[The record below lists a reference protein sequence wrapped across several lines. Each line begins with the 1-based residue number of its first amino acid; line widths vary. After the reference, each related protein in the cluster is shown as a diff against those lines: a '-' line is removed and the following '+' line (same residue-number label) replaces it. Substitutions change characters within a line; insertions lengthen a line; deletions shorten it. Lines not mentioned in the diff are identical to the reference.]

1 MTNPYSNPKS
11 FSIFNEDLNQTSLEI
26 FGKSNALAVD
36 TEAMGLIHGRDRLC
50 LVQICDKEDNIACIR
65 IDIKQKL
72 APNLKK
78 LMEDPNIEKVFHF
91 ARFDIA
97 ALASN
102 LDIEVTPIFCT
113 KIASKLGRTYSPRHG
128 LKEVI
133 LELVGIELDKKSQSS
148 DWGKVEELNEAQL
161 IYAAN
166 DVRFLLKAKEKLQKM
181 LIREERWEIAKKC
194 FKSVSV
200 MAELDRCR
208 FNNIFDH

>member
-166 DVRFLLKAKEKLQKM
+166 DVRFLLKAKEN
-181 LIREERWEIAKKC
+181 
-194 FKSVSV
+194 S
-200 MAELDRCR
+200 R
-208 FNNIFDH
+208 FNIDKL